1 MPEGMY
7 QDSIYQDDESGAN
20 VFVAPVYADLLA
32 TKKLTPAEKVVFIR
46 ISFLKYVSI
55 GWEEL
60 SEGTGIPVEELEP
73 IVDSLFEKGAIKELD
88 EVNTY
93 VDYDFLKEKK

>member
-20 VFVAPVYADLLA
+20 VFIAPVYADLLS
-32 TKKLTPAEKVVFIR
+32 TTKLTPAEKVVFIR
-46 ISFLKYVSI
+46 ISFLKYVRI

-60 SEGTGIPVEELEP
+60 SEGTGISVEELES
-73 IVDSLFEKGAIKELD
+73 IVDSLFEKGAIKELGKD
-88 EVNTY
+88 YTY

>member
-20 VFVAPVYADLLA
+20 VFVAPVYSDLLA
-32 TKKLTPAEKVVFIR
+32 TKKLTPAEKIVFIR

-73 IVDSLFEKGAIKELD
+73 IVDSLFEKGAIKKLD
-88 EVNTY
+88 EYYTY
-93 VDYDFLKEKK
+93 VNYKFLREEN